1 MYVYCILFVPLRSHV
16 SASLYVVVNLLALQ
30 DTNINETT
38 VFSVQL
44 TDSELSS
51 DDADAHR
58 TS

>member
-38 VFSVQL
+38 VFCAADRQRAVQ
-44 TDSELSS
+44 
-51 DDADAHR
+51 
-58 TS
+58 

>member
-1 MYVYCILFVPLRSHV
+1 VFEMQQQY
-16 SASLYVVVNLLALQ
+16 
-30 DTNINETT
+30 TT
-38 VFSVQL
+38 VCEMIDVSVCVCVPVVQL